1 MKSDLVIEEVD
12 LKDTAVSVQWTGK
25 RQFVGTDS
33 GNHSVVMS
41 SHSEDNNT
49 GVKPSEML
57 LLALGACSAYDVVS
71 ILEKKRYKLTCLKVN
86 VQSSQDDDPPWMF
99 RKIHVDFTVCG
110 NNLKEKDIQQATSLS
125 IENYCSVAA
134 TVRCNAEI
142 TYDFHIQQVEN

>member
-1 MKSDLVIEEVD
+1 M
-12 LKDTAVSVQWTGK
+12 
-25 RQFVGTDS
+25 
-33 GNHSVVMS
+33 MS
-41 SHSEDNNT
+41 SHSEDNRT

-86 VQSSQDDDPPWMF
+86 VQASQEDDPPWIF
-99 RKIHVDFTVCG
+99 RKIHVDFGVCG
-110 NNLKEKDIQQATSLS
+110 NNLKEKDVQQAAKLS

-142 TYDFHIQQVEN
+142 TYDIRIQQIED